1 MGIEHYESYVS
12 GSGKNRV
19 YLDFFNLKEAPFS
32 ITPDPEFLYFSNTHQ
47 SVIDKTLYGINNRM
61 GFILLTGE
69 VGTGKTTICR
79 SIIDSLDGKVEMVY
93 IINPSFSGKEL
104 ISSILD
110 DLGIDY
116 APGSSKK
123 DLIDKLNRFSLSA
136 SETKPVAIII
146 DDAQTMPIDAL
157 EDLRLISNLETD
169 KEKLLQMVLVGQPEL
184 IDLISRPEIRQLRQ
198 RVVINCHLEFLTP
211 QEVEGYIAR
220 RLFVAGDKGQIRFT
234 RKAKQLIAKGS
245 RGTPRLI
252 NQICDYALTS
262 GYISNDFTIGPKHVK
277 KAIAEL
283 RGMDFKEDPL
293 VDGKKTDQTREKDR
307 KWILF
312 PVYGLIILMITLL
325 TVHFLNINI
334 NVNKKDRKI
343 NINTADSPPKE
354 NTVAENTDST
364 SIPTVEND
372 ETATSVVSSVPAP
385 MKTVNLNN
393 ATTYSPPA
401 TSRNID
407 EISQNLP
414 FIVQLGSYKTID
426 RTMAAFFKYKAR
438 GIDTHWN
445 RVDLGK
451 KGIWYRLF
459 IGNFE
464 TKESAIKYKNDHGL
478 AESIIVFTPWT
489 VLVARSVSKQNYDEI
504 CSVLRDNQFDYDTI
518 KNTDG
523 SYRLLTG
530 SFVTE
535 EGAEKLAQEI
545 IALGYNAKVVMR

>member
-343 NINTADSPPKE
+343 NINTTDSPPKE

-426 RTMAAFFKYKAR
+426 RTMVAFFKYKAR

-445 RVDLGK
+445 RVDLGE

>member
-354 NTVAENTDST
+354 NTGAKNTDSA

>member
-1 MGIEHYESYVS
+1 MGIEHYEGYIS
-12 GSGKNRV
+12 GSGKDRV

-93 IINPSFSGKEL
+93 IINPSLSGREL
-104 ISSILD
+104 MSSILD

-116 APGSSKK
+116 TPGSSKK

-136 SETKPVAIII
+136 SETKPVVIII

-157 EDLRLISNLETD
+157 EDLRLLSNLETD
-169 KEKLLQMVLVGQPEL
+169 KEKLLQMILVGQPEL

-211 QEVEGYIAR
+211 QEIEGYIAR

-234 RKAKQLIAKGS
+234 RKAKQLIAKRS
-245 RGTPRLI
+245 SGTPRLI

-283 RGMDFKEDPL
+283 RGMDFKEGPL
-293 VDGKKTDQTREKDR
+293 NGKKTGRTREKDR

-312 PVYGLIILMITLL
+312 SVYSLIILMITLL

-334 NVNKKDRKI
+334 IVNKKDHKI

-354 NTVAENTDST
+354 SAAAENTDSA

-372 ETATSVVSSVPAP
+372 ETATSMVSSVPAP

-407 EISQNLP
+407 EISHGLP
-414 FIVQLGSYKTID
+414 FIVQFGSYKTID

-451 KGIWYRLF
+451 KGIWYRSF
-459 IGNFE
+459 IGHFE

-489 VLVARSVSKQNYDEI
+489 VLVARSVSKQNFDEI
-504 CSVLRDNQFDYDTI
+504 RSVLRDNQFDYDTI
-518 KNTDG
+518 NNTDG

-530 SFVTE
+530 AFVTE